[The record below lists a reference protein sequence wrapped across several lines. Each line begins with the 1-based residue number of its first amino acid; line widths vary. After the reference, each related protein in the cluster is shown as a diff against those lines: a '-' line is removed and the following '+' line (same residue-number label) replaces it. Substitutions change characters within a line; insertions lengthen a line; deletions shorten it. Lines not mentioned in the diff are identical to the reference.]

1 MNLNNEKSLTNMIF
15 SKSYH
20 NMISAEIDCS
30 INCSL
35 IVWLIVWLI
44 SDLIS
49 LIERHVFNGRHVFY
63 LWTNSMLKSLL
74 I

>member
-1 MNLNNEKSLTNMIF
+1 MNPKVSLIRLITFF

-35 IVWLIVWLI
+35 IVSLI
-44 SDLIS
+44 SHFIS
-49 LIERHVFNGRHVFY
+49 LIERHVFNV
-63 LWTNSMLKSLL
+63 KACLL
-74 I
+74 FMKKFVII